1 MEEKKIKL
9 EVTQK
14 QLEIIFSGILEIPAK
29 YSLSII
35 QDLQRQ
41 VQGQISE
48 PVEEVITSESKPKE

>member
-1 MEEKKIKL
+1 MDEEKKVKL

-14 QLEIIFSGILEIPAK
+14 QLEVIFAGILELPAK

-41 VQGQISE
+41 VQGQI
-48 PVEEVITSESKPKE
+48 EETKTDETTDKS

>member
-14 QLEIIFSGILEIPAK
+14 TLEVIFSGILEIPAK

-41 VQGQISE
+41 LQGQISE